1 MSSSHT
7 LELPTNL
14 SISKL
19 KAPKTIHSFCSR
31 KHFSIESEKSE
42 SQEILQDGGLYNS
55 IIIMVLNTVFLFPNK
70 YTLVKWILDQIYVYN
85 DKCL

>member
-19 KAPKTIHSFCSR
+19 KSPKTIYSFCSR
-31 KHFSIESEKSE
+31 KHFSVESEKSE
-42 SQEILQDGGLYNS
+42 SQETLQDGGL
-55 IIIMVLNTVFLFPNK
+55 
-70 YTLVKWILDQIYVYN
+70 
-85 DKCL
+85 